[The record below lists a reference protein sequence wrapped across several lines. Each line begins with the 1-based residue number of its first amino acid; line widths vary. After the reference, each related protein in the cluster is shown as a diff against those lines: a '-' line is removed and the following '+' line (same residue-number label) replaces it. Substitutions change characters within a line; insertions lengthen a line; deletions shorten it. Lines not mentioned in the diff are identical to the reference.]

1 MKPCFPSLPQSA
13 QSHSPVK
20 NWLVQYRQQPIDFTT
35 EQQIALARLL
45 PLLICGEQS
54 SQWVFHNEVQRQRDN
69 NPLQEAVEDFESIV
83 ADEQYHEKALE
94 LVRLTLPEPADI
106 TQIKRRSQRFFAA
119 LGLRQNFDIH
129 FAQIACLDALVCRL
143 MLAIEKGNLNSDHPF
158 VLLCRAIK
166 QDEAKHVTLSKRH
179 ALALGFE
186 HSQWPSLK
194 SSIAERLY
202 HLLASE
208 RTAFETIGVELD
220 TIFDSKEG
228 NQ

>member
-1 MKPCFPSLPQSA
+1 MKPCFPSLPQST
-13 QSHSPVK
+13 QSESPVRY
-20 NWLVQYRQQPIDFTT
+20 WLVEYRQQSIDFTAD
-35 EQQIALARLL
+35 QQRALARLL

-69 NPLQEAVEDFESIV
+69 NPLQQAVADFESIV
-83 ADEQYHEKALE
+83 ADEQYHEEALE
-94 LVRLTLPEPADI
+94 MIRLSLPEPDDI

-119 LGLRQNFDIH
+119 LGLRQSFDVH

-143 MLAIEKGNLNSDHPF
+143 MLAIEKGSLSSDHPF

-186 HSQWPSLK
+186 HSQWQSFK
-194 SSIAERLY
+194 NSIADRLY
-202 HLLASE
+202 TLLASE
-208 RTAFETIGVELD
+208 RSAFETIGVELE